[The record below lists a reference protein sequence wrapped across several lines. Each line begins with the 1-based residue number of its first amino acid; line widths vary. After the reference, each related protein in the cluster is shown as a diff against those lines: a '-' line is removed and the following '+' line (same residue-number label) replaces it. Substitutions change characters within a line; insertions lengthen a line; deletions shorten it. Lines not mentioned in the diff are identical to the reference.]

1 MTRTDC
7 VTRGNVDASHTMGNH
22 TAKIALA
29 GCPRRIR
36 TSLCRFRTDLLASF
50 SRRSEM
56 SGVASGCVSTHAT
69 QAVDTLAD
77 YSNAA
82 FELLELALDEAA
94 KERADQALVD
104 SFSFLFGQALE
115 RLRLDIEASYETASD
130 IAERV
135 RKRLVTASQPGASDP
150 STILFLVQSGA
161 AKLDLGEELSGAVEH
176 LIEEVGAANARAN
189 GPVDLFGLVADLV
202 KQVNG
207 DAFTLFSC

>member
-1 MTRTDC
+1 MKATKAGITR
-7 VTRGNVDASHTMGNH
+7 
-22 TAKIALA
+22 LA
-29 GCPRRIR
+29 Q
-36 TSLCRFRTDLLASF
+36 LA
-50 SRRSEM
+50 RKDI
-56 SGVASGCVSTHAT
+56 ASGCVSTHAQ

-115 RLRLDIEASYETASD
+115 RLRLDIEAGYETASD

-150 STILFLVQSGA
+150 STILFLVQSFGA
-161 AKLDLGEELSGAVEH
+161 AKLGGWTGPPLAGSG
-176 LIEEVGAANARAN
+176 
-189 GPVDLFGLVADLV
+189 
-202 KQVNG
+202 KT
-207 DAFTLFSC
+207 TLYHRRLACRSS